1 MGTSLTAV
9 AQPIAREYLRVS
21 AKGDR
26 SIPEQHDENVRAAA
40 REGISLGTPY
50 KDQGSASRYATKGRD
65 DFDRLLDD
73 LRNDQFGAD
82 LLWLWESSRGSR
94 RVGEWVTLIELC
106 EDRAVR
112 IYVTT
117 HGRMY
122 DPSTPRDRRSLLED
136 AVDSEYEFSKISSR
150 TLRGLDSNARDGKPH
165 GICPFGYQRD
175 YEIVG
180 GKRQPV
186 RQYAHP
192 VEGPLIVSLFTRVR
206 AGHPFNVIAQ
216 DWKDLGVVGRR
227 GKPISATTMRDLAL
241 NVAYIGLRSV
251 KGVNVEASWDRLVSD
266 ELFYE
271 VQAVLSDPSRVKG
284 RPGAAQ
290 YELTGAVT
298 CGECSGPIT
307 VRYRDGRD
315 GLAAYECKRGHFR
328 IDKEEVDAV
337 VIGSAKNPGVILQYL
352 ARPDVYQDVTADASG
367 GEAAQVRD
375 ELARARAELKETEE
389 AEPES
394 MAEERRF
401 ARRAERL
408 EDRIRGLEAKARDL
422 AAPTALSALFEPG
435 GDVAARWAAAPVSAR
450 RAIAGLL
457 LTSELLGAVTIAR
470 AESTVP
476 AVDRLNWC
484 RE

>member
-1 MGTSLTAV
+1 M
-9 AQPIAREYLRVS
+9 
-21 AKGDR
+21 
-26 SIPEQHDENVRAAA
+26 
-40 REGISLGTPY
+40 
-50 KDQGSASRYATKGRD
+50 
-65 DFDRLLDD
+65 
-73 LRNDQFGAD
+73 
-82 LLWLWESSRGSR
+82 
-94 RVGEWVTLIELC
+94 GEWVTLIELC

-122 DPSTPRDRRSLLED
+122 DPSNPRDRRSLLED
-136 AVDSEYEFSKISSR
+136 AVDSEYESSKISSR
-150 TLRGLDSNARDGKPH
+150 TLRGLDANARDGKPH

-175 YEIVG
+175 YEIVDG
-180 GKRQPV
+180 RSQPV

-206 AGHPFNVIAQ
+206 AGHAFNAIAQ
-216 DWKDLGVVGRR
+216 DWRELGVVGRR
-227 GKPISATTMRDLAL
+227 GKPISAATMRDLAL

-266 ELFYE
+266 ELFYA
-271 VQAVLSDPSRVKG
+271 VQGILSDPSRVRG
-284 RPGAAQ
+284 RPGATQ

-315 GLAAYECKRGHFR
+315 GPAAYVCKRGHFR

-337 VIGSAKNPGVILQYL
+337 VIGSAKNPGVILRYL
-352 ARPDVYQDVTADASG
+352 ARPDAYRDVTADASG
-367 GEAAQVRD
+367 GAAAQVRD
-375 ELARARAELKETEE
+375 ELAKARAELRETEE

-408 EDRIRGLEAKARDL
+408 EDKIRGLEAKARDL
-422 AAPTALSALFEPG
+422 AAPTALGALFEPG
-435 GDVAARWAAAPVSAR
+435 GDVAARWAAAHVSVR

-457 LTSELLGAVTIAR
+457 LTPELIGAVTITR
-470 AESTVP
+470 AAATVP
-476 AVDRLNWC
+476 AADRLNW
-484 RE
+484 RRD

>member
-1 MGTSLTAV
+1 M

-21 AKGDR
+21 VKGDR

-40 REGISLGTPY
+40 REGVSLGTPY
-50 KDQGSASRYATKGRD
+50 QDQGSASRYATKGRD

-73 LRNDQFGAD
+73 LKSDQFDAD

-117 HGRMY
+117 HGRTY
-122 DPSTPRDRRSLLED
+122 DPSNPRDRRSLLED
-136 AVDSEYEFSKISSR
+136 AVDSEYESSKISSR
-150 TLRGLDSNARDGKPH
+150 TLRGLDTNARDGKPH

-175 YEIVG
+175 YEIIG
-180 GKRQPV
+180 GERRPV

-227 GKPISATTMRDLAL
+227 GKPISAATMRDLAL

-251 KGVNVEASWDRLVSD
+251 KGVNVKASWDRLISD
-266 ELFYE
+266 ELFYG
-271 VQAVLSDPSRVKG
+271 VQAILSDPGRVKG

-290 YELTGAVT
+290 YELTGAVK

-307 VRYRDGRD
+307 VRYRGGRD
-315 GLAAYECKRGHFR
+315 GPAAYECKAGHFR

-337 VIGSAKNPGVILQYL
+337 IIGSARNPGAILQYL
-352 ARPDVYQDVTADASG
+352 ARSDVYQEATADAPG
-367 GEAAQVRD
+367 GEAGQVRN
-375 ELARARAELKETEE
+375 ELASARAELRETEQ
-389 AEPES
+389 AEPETL
-394 MAEERRF
+394 AEERRF

-408 EDRIRGLEAKARDL
+408 EDRIRGLEAKAREL
-422 AAPTALSALFEPG
+422 ARPTALSALFEPG
-435 GDVAARWAAAPVSAR
+435 GDVAARWAAAPVSVR
-450 RAIAGLL
+450 RAIADLL
-457 LTSELLGAVTIAR
+457 LTPGLLGTVTIAR
-470 AESTVP
+470 AASTVP
-476 AVDRLNWC
+476 TVDRLRWGQDL
-484 RE
+484 